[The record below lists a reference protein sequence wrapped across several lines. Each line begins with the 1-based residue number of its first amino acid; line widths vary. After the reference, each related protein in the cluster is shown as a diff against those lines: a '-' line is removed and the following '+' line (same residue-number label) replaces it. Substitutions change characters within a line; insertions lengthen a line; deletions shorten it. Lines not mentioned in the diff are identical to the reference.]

1 LRDCCGPKHEG
12 ANGSSIPQAR
22 VRALRD
28 TSSLFD
34 AVPLWLTPFCGS
46 VPVRIATVEQ
56 AEISKAKKSQTRPM
70 VSECCLVHRAL
81 LSADLVTVEDEVKDT
96 GDRAGNIDH
105 GPCFRKIANDAPN
118 GSAGRPNYSSS
129 FQRFCSRRRSAI
141 PDQFPAI
148 SIAPS
153 STGAVLVVVSIFMI
167 PWRPRGIVIPV
178 TKKLSLMP
186 ESSLPKKLAGQIHP
200 TVA

>member
-1 LRDCCGPKHEG
+1 
-12 ANGSSIPQAR
+12 
-22 VRALRD
+22 
-28 TSSLFD
+28 
-34 AVPLWLTPFCGS
+34 LWLTPFCGS

-148 SIAPS
+148 IYC
-153 STGAVLVVVSIFMI
+153 VVVNGSGASWSFHFYYSCGDDH
-167 PWRPRGIVIPV
+167 RLGDQLV
-178 TKKLSLMP
+178 
-186 ESSLPKKLAGQIHP
+186 
-200 TVA
+200 